1 MNNEI
6 LREAAAKYGTPLY
19 LFDIDTIRDRVQ
31 KFREGFGS
39 EVTLTYSMKTNP
51 FLTKAMSE
59 TVERIEVCSMGEFCI
74 CRELGIAPEK
84 LYISG
89 VLKIY
94 SDLQQILEYGTDRA
108 RYTAESPQ
116 QLMYLSEWAAAHE
129 KKLRVYPRLTNGSQ
143 FGMDEDTILSLIR
156 NREEYPFIDF
166 AGIHFFSGT
175 QKRRLKKHEKELLM
189 LDAFFERLREEAKY
203 DVPELEYGTGFAVP
217 YFEDEKG
224 SADLRDSEGLK
235 AFMDLV
241 HAMKFKGKLTIE
253 MGRAYAAECGSYL
266 TRAYDLKV
274 NNGQRICLLDGGI
287 HQINYDGQIKG
298 MYKPP
303 ITVLPKDQD
312 GQADTEP
319 QHCMLCGSLCTMND
333 VLQLTIAPTMRRTFS
348 KRNPRFLSS
357 RLIIF
362 SQSHWST

>member
-333 VLQLTIAPTMRRTFS
+333 VLCRDFEGTI
-348 KRNPRFLSS
+348 
-357 RLIIF
+357 
-362 SQSHWST
+362 